1 MNKSSLSIISAF
13 CTLFCV
19 LIFIGCAT
27 SPSAKL
33 PELPPKYVYDVND
46 GGKTGTV
53 NSLWNDDVNIFEDR
67 KASRLNDIVTINV
80 VESLSGSGTAD
91 TTTSRESS
99 ADIGLTNV
107 LGPLST
113 NLTPA
118 VKGSAATDFTG
129 AGDTNRE
136 GSLVATLTARIVEVL
151 PNGNLI
157 LSGRKELTINDER
170 QILVLTGMVRPDDI
184 SSSNIVLS
192 SSLAD
197 ARVYY
202 VGDGVIHDKQ
212 KQGWAIRAL
221 DKIWPF

>member
-1 MNKSSLSIISAF
+1 MIKSNMSILSTISI
-13 CTLFCV
+13 LYCV
-19 LIFIGCAT
+19 LLFSGCAT

-33 PELPPKYVYDVND
+33 PELPPKYVYEVD
-46 GGKTGTV
+46 GESNAGTQ
-53 NSLWNDDVNIFEDR
+53 NSLWNDNVNIFEDR

-91 TTTSRESS
+91 TSTSREST
-99 ADIGLTNV
+99 ADIGLDNV

-118 VKGSAATDFTG
+118 VKGSAASDFSG
-129 AGDTNRE
+129 SGDTNRE